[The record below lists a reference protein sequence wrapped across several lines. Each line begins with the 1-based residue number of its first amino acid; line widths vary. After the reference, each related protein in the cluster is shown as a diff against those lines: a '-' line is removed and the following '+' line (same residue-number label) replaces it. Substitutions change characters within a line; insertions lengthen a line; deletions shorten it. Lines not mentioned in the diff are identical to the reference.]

1 MDRTYSYKGYS
12 IRVTVE
18 PHTEPALRGVLMR
31 ETGFA
36 SVVEIFGADAAIP
49 CFTPLRLTDEGGL
62 WFGSPA
68 DALMNGFSA
77 AQRTVDDLLQGDE
90 A

>member
-18 PHTEPALRGVLMR
+18 PHTEPASRAVLLR

-36 SVVEIFGADAAIP
+36 SVVEIFGTDAAIP
-49 CFTPLRLTDEGGL
+49 SFTPLRLTDEGGL
-62 WFGSPA
+62 WFATPA

-77 AQRTVDDLLQGDE
+77 GQRMVDDLLQGD
-90 A
+90 AA